1 MLKLNYNCV
10 DYDYNTSRDCETS
23 GYCDSICRC
32 SKIVDIKI
40 ESVNLS
46 SLTEEIYSQLE
57 PSSKKSKKRNL
68 KLANLLYGGDTVD
81 KYCINR
87 ILTAHK
93 AWDENYWNVGVEN
106 GYYGEEIGE
115 VTIDTGLIAKISNDV
130 DAMYKLETLTDKIK
144 YVVNLEY
151 GYLNNTIANAEF
163 ELIAIFKNDIEFKKL
178 NQNHINDIK
187 SKDTSYYNDENYYY
201 PKGIVKKSGNMYKI
215 IDGFHRIL
223 TSESKKIEVFC
234 IK

>member
-10 DYDYNTSRDCETS
+10 NYNYSTSRDCERS

-32 SKIVDIKI
+32 CKIVDITI

-46 SLTEEIYSQLE
+46 DLTEEIYSQLE
-57 PSSKKSKKRNL
+57 PSNKKSRKRNS
-68 KLANLLYGGDTVD
+68 KLSNLLYGGDTVD
-81 KYCINR
+81 KYCIHR

-93 AWDENYWNVGVEN
+93 AWNEECWNVGVEN

-115 VTIDTGLIAKISNDV
+115 INIDVGLITKISNDV
-130 DAMYKLETLTDKIK
+130 SKMYSLETLSDKIK

-151 GYLNNTIANAEF
+151 GYLNNTIDNAEF
-163 ELIAIFKNDIEFKKL
+163 ELIAIFKNDIDFKKL
-178 NQNHINDIK
+178 NQNHIKDIK

-201 PKGIVKKSGNMYKI
+201 PKGIVKRSGNMYKI
-215 IDGFHRIL
+215 VDGFHRIL